1 MRLIHNI
8 KRGLKIEALKMIS
21 GKQHGPAG
29 RKKNNQRAAFKRA
42 DILTD
47 EELYKLTTSERLE
60 YV

>member
-1 MRLIHNI
+1 
-8 KRGLKIEALKMIS
+8 MIS